1 MASPEGVNAVLISWS
16 PSFSAFSYDI
26 TYQVQVDLGESV
38 QNISAGDSTMLT
50 YTAQQLSCDPF
61 QISVTAV
68 NAAGMS
74 NETSTDAM
82 LMSSTCKWCIVY
94 F

>member
-1 MASPEGVNAVLISWS
+1 MASPEGVNTVLISWS
-16 PSFSAFSYDI
+16 PSFSAFSYNV

-82 LMSSTCKWCIVY
+82 LMSSTCK
-94 F
+94 